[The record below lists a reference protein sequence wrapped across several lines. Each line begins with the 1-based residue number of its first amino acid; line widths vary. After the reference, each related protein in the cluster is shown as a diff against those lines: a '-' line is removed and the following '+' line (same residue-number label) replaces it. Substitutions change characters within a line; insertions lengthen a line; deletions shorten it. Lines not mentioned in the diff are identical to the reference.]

1 MLFNSVKY
9 IIFIAVAVTLYYLL
23 PKKVRNI
30 FLLVTSYVFYMWA
43 IPQYGVLVLF
53 TTGLSYFAARLID
66 KTEKAKT
73 RKTFLVISILLCISF
88 LVVFKYYNFF
98 MEELTALMSLVGV
111 AFVPAKFTLA
121 LPMGLS
127 FYTFQVIGYNVD
139 VYNKKVESEKNFI
152 DYALFVSFFPQILA
166 GPIGRANEML
176 PQYKQEH
183 KLEYSNIVEG
193 LQRFLTGA
201 FKKVVIADGL
211 GKIVDAIYGNIDE
224 YAGLT
229 LFVAVVA
236 YALQIYFD
244 FSGYTDMAIGSGK
257 LFGFTLR
264 ENFRTPYL
272 ATNMGDFWLRWH
284 MSLTSWFRDYV
295 YIPLGGNR
303 KGFLRK
309 LLNVLIVFFLSG
321 LWHGASENYIVW
333 GLWLAFF
340 RIIEELV
347 TKARGLKKTKYK
359 TKAGRIFGRLY
370 TDIVVVVGWI
380 FFRLSD
386 FSKVKYVFYN
396 LFKKA
401 PVLDTLRAVEEAVM
415 VDGVSRG
422 GYMTLFYGVM
432 ILSLG
437 VALMLSLKMYR
448 SLKQNSLLS
457 NNPLA
462 LYTTKARWL
471 LYWFMGI
478 ATVIFFIIAR
488 SGDNSSAQFIYLG
501 Y

>member
-201 FKKVVIADGL
+201 FYKVVIADGL
-211 GKIVDAIYGNIDE
+211 GKIIDGVYGNLPE
-224 YAGLT
+224 YKGLT
-229 LFVAVVA
+229 LIFTVFA
-236 YALQIYFD
+236 YTVQMYCD

-272 ATNMGDFWLRWH
+272 ATDMGDLWSRWH
-284 MSLTSWFRDYV
+284 MSLTSWFNDY
-295 YIPLGGNR
+295 IFTPLVWSRWVNKFVFGKKWEEHKPHFITNIIII
-303 KGFLRK
+303 FL
-309 LLNVLIVFFLSG
+309 ISG
-321 LWHGASENYIVW
+321 LWHGAGITYVVW
-333 GLWLAFF
+333 GLFHGIVRSL
-340 RIIEELV
+340 EELA
-347 TKARGLKKTKYK
+347 ARLRPKKKRKKKKT
-359 TKAGRIFGRLY
+359 G
-370 TDIVVVVGWI
+370 IVTACYNTRFAEGLQENPRYPC
-380 FFRLSD
+380 FRSILI
-386 FSKVKYVFYN
+386 
-396 LFKKA
+396 
-401 PVLDTLRAVEEAVM
+401 TLEKSSPPCPA
-415 VDGVSRG
+415 
-422 GYMTLFYGVM
+422 
-432 ILSLG
+432 
-437 VALMLSLKMYR
+437 MLC
-448 SLKQNSLLS
+448 
-457 NNPLA
+457 A
-462 LYTTKARWL
+462 A
-471 LYWFMGI
+471 
-478 ATVIFFIIAR
+478 
-488 SGDNSSAQFIYLG
+488 
-501 Y
+501 